1 MISSD
6 LACDCAAFTVYASYT
21 RLTRTAMCL
30 SRMTLKRSSTLSR
43 SLVVTPSRHSHW
55 SQKSMRIGYSEFCS
69 CYASRTPSS
78 LTVSMLWISIVMIS
92 TPAKSIVFAAH
103 SLVCVWNYMIMYP
116 PESDVFAHAAEDLR
130 EQRRVLRVEE
140 VAVEGVLAERRVH
153 QQALHM
159 IFITHAYQQT
169 TIAHQHV
176 HVGVVALRVRVTD
189 LTHLLQRLHGHG
201 RVGDVFEHL
210 VALLQLVALRG
221 VLAQR
226 LLALWVSA
234 SLLAHLLLQ
243 EGPHDAL
250 RVLQL
255 TSRYCRYHQQVL
267 RTAHRH
273 LVRLESRR
281 EGASSV
287 RLLAVALDAV
297 EEDVLHARHVLALQL
312 WVTWLEETHLL
323 VGLRDVLLQEQHDG
337 GQRN

>member
-1 MISSD
+1 
-6 LACDCAAFTVYASYT
+6 
-21 RLTRTAMCL
+21 
-30 SRMTLKRSSTLSR
+30 
-43 SLVVTPSRHSHW
+43 
-55 SQKSMRIGYSEFCS
+55 MRIGYSEFCS
-69 CYASRTPSS
+69 CYASHTPSS

-103 SLVCVWNYMIMYP
+103 SLVCVWNYMIMYL

-153 QQALHM
+153 QQALRM
-159 IFITHAYQQT
+159 ILVIHVYQQT
-169 TIAHQHV
+169 AIAHQHV

-210 VALLQLVALRG
+210 VALLQLVAIRG

-226 LLALWVSA
+226 LLALWVSD
-234 SLLAHLLLQ
+234 SLFAHLLLQ
-243 EGPHDAL
+243 EGSHDAL

-255 TSRYCRYHQQVL
+255 TPRHCRYHQQVL

-273 LVRLESRR
+273 LVRLESRC

-312 WVTWLEETHLL
+312 WVT
-323 VGLRDVLLQEQHDG
+323 
-337 GQRN
+337 